1 MFLNFM
7 IIGMFIQDVWSES
20 LIMHEN
26 WKKAVFA
33 VCCFLLWIRV
43 YYLMRVFQD
52 TAHFITL
59 ISQIITDVKTFS
71 IMLVIIGMA
80 FANFYYVIDMG
91 DKAQYVGAYT
101 SNNVVNV
108 LMEMYFISIGNS
120 NTANYSQGE
129 NSGIIWT
136 FFILASFIIVIVF
149 MNLLISILSNTL
161 DAVNDARE

>member
-1 MFLNFM
+1 
-7 IIGMFIQDVWSES
+7 
-20 LIMHEN
+20 
-26 WKKAVFA
+26 
-33 VCCFLLWIRV
+33 
-43 YYLMRVFQD
+43 
-52 TAHFITL
+52 
-59 ISQIITDVKTFS
+59 
-71 IMLVIIGMA
+71 MLVIIGMA